1 MQTLA
6 ERTAHWLEGSPRKSR
21 WKVASEPE
29 FSTDGR
35 LIPDLSGRDSRRAS
49 VTGSKRLPAAVFSK
63 LKSWQKKGG
72 TAIIR
77 PLHTCMQRA
86 LLFHR
91 SFRRKRCFDYVHLNR
106 QMENIW

>member
-29 FSTDGR
+29 FSTDER

-49 VTGSKRLPAAVFSK
+49 VTGFKRLPAAGFV
-63 LKSWQKKGG
+63 LKSWQKKRWYRDNSPFAYLYAEG
-72 TAIIR
+72 
-77 PLHTCMQRA
+77 
-86 LLFHR
+86 
-91 SFRRKRCFDYVHLNR
+91 SFIL
-106 QMENIW
+106 

>member
-29 FSTDGR
+29 FSTDER
-35 LIPDLSGRDSRRAS
+35 LIPDLFGRDSRRAS
-49 VTGSKRLPAAVFSK
+49 VTGFKRLPAAGFV

-77 PLHTCMQRA
+77 PLHTCMQRV

-91 SFRRKRCFDYVHLNR
+91 SFRRKRCFDYVHSNQ
-106 QMENIW
+106 QMEHIW

>member
-6 ERTAHWLEGSPRKSR
+6 ERTAHWLEGSPRTSR

-29 FSTDGR
+29 FSTDER

-49 VTGSKRLPAAVFSK
+49 VTGFKRLPAAGFV

-77 PLHTCMQRA
+77 PLHTCMQRV

-91 SFRRKRCFDYVHLNR
+91 SFRRKRCFDYVHSNQ
-106 QMENIW
+106 QMEHIW